1 MSQVIQRGEFLEP
14 IFKSEDAIKSNKD
27 NVIVHMSGVTVSKLF
42 ALFTESEND
51 DTVCFRKFTC
61 KVLFYAGD
69 DDIEHPAAVFNLEY
83 GKLQA
88 IPVLG

>member
-1 MSQVIQRGEFLEP
+1 MGQAIQRGEFLEP

-27 NVIVHMSGVTVSKLF
+27 NIIVHVPGVTISKLF
-42 ALFTESEND
+42 ALFAESKND
-51 DTVCFRKFTC
+51 NAVRFREFTC
-61 KVLFYAGD
+61 KVLFYAGY
-69 DDIEHPAAVFNLEY
+69 DDIEHPAAVFDLEY